1 MPLVQ
6 HFIIKNLTTQQYGF
20 RKKIP
25 KTLIKIKLEPYLSEE
40 HFCRFRKNEICT
52 CSIPIS
58 NADANSFFVAYSY
71 IMVKKRS
78 P

>member
-6 HFIIKNLTTQQYGF
+6 HFNIKSLTPQQYRF

-25 KTLIKIKLEPYLSEE
+25 KKLIKIKLEPYLSEE

-52 CSIPIS
+52 CSIQI
-58 NADANSFFVAYSY
+58 
-71 IMVKKRS
+71 
-78 P
+78 